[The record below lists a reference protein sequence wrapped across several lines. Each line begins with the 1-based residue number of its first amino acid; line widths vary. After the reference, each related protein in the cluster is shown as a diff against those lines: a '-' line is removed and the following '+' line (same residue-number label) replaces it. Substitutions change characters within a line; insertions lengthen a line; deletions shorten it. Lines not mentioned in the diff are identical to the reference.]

1 MLIAATISWGSSR
14 LPRSKA
20 EFLMKSS
27 HHLAFVL
34 FATALLLSIVR
45 EWSAPAACP
54 FPGITQGIP
63 LGHQQLN

>member
-1 MLIAATISWGSSR
+1 
-14 LPRSKA
+14 
-20 EFLMKSS
+20 MKSPR
-27 HHLAFVL
+27 HLAFLL
-34 FATALLLSIVR
+34 FATALLLSMVR